1 MTQLTAVETGEATA
15 QRAAYLDLLRLVALI
30 GVIIYQWF
38 GWNWTPIVIPFAAL
52 TFSVAGVLIA
62 GSLDR
67 SAAFPWTV
75 LAKRVRRVVL
85 PVWGVAVVAIP
96 LMVWY
101 GAAAGAGPG
110 IGSAPGW
117 RSMLLWVVPLFEP
130 PSSAWGTTWTGSLWF
145 VPAYLWLALI
155 SPPLLWCFRRWPLRT
170 AAFPALGLAL
180 ALSGIWSPSSL
191 LGEVLLTFALFGGY
205 WLIGFAH
212 HDNRIKTMS
221 LPLLML
227 LSLILMGMG
236 LAGTMRAGGV
246 TAAHLA
252 GLPVANSLWGAG
264 VVLLL
269 LRLHGPA
276 VSRATSRPRPAWV
289 RAALA
294 GVQGRALTIYL
305 WSFPAFW
312 ISAALLTRYASSPQ
326 SDAEAITQQVVLALA
341 LILVPVVLL
350 GWLEDL
356 AIGRSPRLNPFATRH
371 DRPNDDPLRRPA
383 LLVWPSMVAGAAVA
397 ILVTALV
404 FPADSAPL
412 ISRTRTAVPA
422 APQPGTGGEAADD
435 RLPHRVVAGYWQSWG
450 GPSLRLRDV
459 PPAYNL
465 VFAAFAVGD
474 TTGRISFSQAVQS
487 RSSFIK
493 DIDALHKAERP
504 VLLSVGGWDD
514 GGLKITTDGQRRA
527 FVNSASKIIDTY
539 HFAGID
545 WDLEHGIDP
554 VQVAQ
559 ATRDLKDRYGRDF
572 IVTMAPLLDPQ
583 KEVEQLELAARIA
596 DVLDLASPQFYNYGT
611 VDPNWI
617 VDRTLAW
624 GRVVG
629 QDKVAMGFMTVDTST
644 DTGEQS
650 PATVCQIWRQL
661 MSRDPNARGVST
673 WSINLDKSSG
683 YDFARKCA
691 PSVVHD

>member
-1 MTQLTAVETGEATA
+1 MTQLTEVEVGEVTA
-15 QRAAYLDLLRLVALI
+15 RRAANLDLLRLVALI

-38 GWNWTPIVIPFAAL
+38 GWPWTPIVIPFAAL
-52 TFSVAGVLIA
+52 TLTVAGALIA
-62 GSLDR
+62 ASLDR
-67 SAAFPWTV
+67 SVAFPWTV

-85 PVWGVAVVAIP
+85 PVWGLAAVAVP

-101 GAAAGAGPG
+101 GSAAGARPG
-110 IGSAPGW
+110 ISSTPGW
-117 RSMLLWVVPLFEP
+117 QSMLLWIVPLFEP

-170 AAFPALGLAL
+170 AAFPALGVAV

-205 WLIGFAH
+205 WLIGFAY
-212 HDNRIKTMS
+212 HDKRIQTMS
-221 LPLLML
+221 WTPVIF
-227 LSLILMGMG
+227 LSLILMGAGM
-236 LAGTMRAGGV
+236 AGTTRAGDV

-264 VVLLL
+264 AVILL
-269 LRLHGPA
+269 LRLSGN
-276 VSRATSRPRPAWV
+276 ATSGPRSEWV
-289 RAALA
+289 RTTLAA
-294 GVQGRALTIYL
+294 VQGRALTIYL

-312 ISAALLTRYASSPQ
+312 ISAALLTRYGSRPQ
-326 SDAEAITQQVVLALA
+326 SNAEAITQQTVVAFA
-341 LILVPVVLL
+341 LIMVPVILI

-356 AIGRSPRLNPFATRH
+356 AIGRRPRLNPFTTRP
-371 DRPNDDPLRRPA
+371 DRPNIQQRRAPA
-383 LLVWPSMVAGAAVA
+383 LLAWPPMMAGAAVA

-412 ISRTRTAVPA
+412 ISRARTAVPA
-422 APQPGTGGEAADD
+422 APQPGTGGEAADS
-435 RLPHRVVAGYWQSWG
+435 RLPPRVVAGYWQSWG
-450 GPSLRLRDV
+450 GPSLKLRDV

-474 TTGRISFSQAVQS
+474 ATGKINFSQTVQS
-487 RSSFIK
+487 KSSFIK
-493 DIDALHKAERP
+493 DVAALNKADRP

-527 FVNSASKIIDTY
+527 FVNSASKIIDSY

-559 ATRDLKDRYGRDF
+559 ATRDLKARYGRDF
-572 IVTMAPLLDPQ
+572 IVTMAPLLEPEREIQ
-583 KEVEQLELAARIA
+583 QLELAARIA

-611 VDPNWI
+611 VEPTWI
-617 VDRTLAW
+617 FDRTLAW

-629 QDKVAMGFMTVDTST
+629 EDKVAMGFMTVDTPT

-650 PATVCQIWRQL
+650 PTGVCRIWRQL
-661 MSRDPNARGVST
+661 VAQAPTAPGVST
-673 WSINLDKSSG
+673 WSINLDKGSG
-683 YDFARKCA
+683 YDFARECA
-691 PSVVHD
+691 PSIVRD

>member
-1 MTQLTAVETGEATA
+1 MTPLAEVEAGEATA
-15 QRAAYLDLLRLVALI
+15 HRAVYLDLLRLVALV

-38 GWNWTPIVIPFAAL
+38 GWNSTPIVIPFAAL
-52 TFSVAGVLIA
+52 TFAVAGALIA

-67 SAAFPWTV
+67 SVAFPWTV

-85 PVWGVAVVAIP
+85 PVWGLAVVAVP

-101 GAAAGAGPG
+101 GTAAGAGPG
-110 IGSAPGW
+110 TGSAPGW

-170 AAFPALGLAL
+170 AAVPALGLAL
-180 ALSGIWSPSSL
+180 ALSGIWSPSSRV
-191 LGEVLLTFALFGGY
+191 GEVLLTFALFGGY
-205 WLIGFAH
+205 WLIGFAY
-212 HDNRIKTMS
+212 HDNRIKSMS
-221 LPLLML
+221 WPAVML
-227 LSLILMGMG
+227 LSLILMGAG
-236 LAGTMRAGGV
+236 VAGTVQAGDI

-264 VVLLL
+264 VVILL

-276 VSRATSRPRPAWV
+276 VSRATSRPRWAWIGI
-289 RAALA
+289 ALA
-294 GVQGRALTIYL
+294 AVQGRALTIYL

-312 ISAALLTRYASSPQ
+312 ISAALLTRYAASPH
-326 SDAEAITQQVVLALA
+326 SDAEATIQQVVVALA
-341 LILVPVVLL
+341 LILVPVILL

-356 AIGRSPRLNPFATRH
+356 AIGRSPRFNPLATRP
-371 DRPNDDPLRRPA
+371 DRPNDEPRRRPA

-397 ILVTALV
+397 ILVTALI
-404 FPADSAPL
+404 FPADSAPF
-412 ISRTRTAVPA
+412 ISRARTAVPA
-422 APQPGTGGEAADD
+422 APQPGTGDGVADD
-435 RLPHRVVAGYWQSWG
+435 RLPDRVVAGYWQSWG

-465 VFAAFAVGD
+465 IFAAFAVGD
-474 TTGRISFSQAVQS
+474 ATGKVTFSQTVQS
-487 RSSFIK
+487 KSSFIK
-493 DIDALHKAERP
+493 DVDTLNRADRP

-539 HFAGID
+539 HFAGLD

-559 ATRDLKDRYGRDF
+559 ATQDLKSRYGRDF
-572 IVTMAPLLDPQ
+572 IVTMAPLLDPP
-583 KEVEQLELAARIA
+583 KEIEQLELAARIA
-596 DVLDLASPQFYNYGT
+596 DVVDLASPQFYNYGT

-624 GRVVG
+624 GRVLG
-629 QDKVAMGFMTVDTST
+629 QDKVAMGFMTVDTPT

-650 PATVCQIWRQL
+650 PTMVCQIWRQL
-661 MSRDPNARGVST
+661 MSRDPHARGVST

-691 PSVVHD
+691 PSVVQE

>member
-1 MTQLTAVETGEATA
+1 MTQLTRVEAAEATA

-38 GWNWTPIVIPFAAL
+38 GWNWTPIAIPFAAL
-52 TFSVAGVLIA
+52 TFAVAGTLIA
-62 GSLDR
+62 SSLDR

-85 PVWGVAVVAIP
+85 PVWGLAVVAIP
-96 LMVWY
+96 LMIWY

-110 IGSAPGW
+110 IASAPSW

-130 PSSAWGTTWTGSLWF
+130 PSTAWGTAWTGSLWF
-145 VPAYLWLALI
+145 VPAYLWFVLI

-170 AAFPALGLAL
+170 AAFPAAGLAL

-212 HDNRIKTMS
+212 HDNRLKTMS
-221 LPLLML
+221 WSLVLL
-227 LSLILMGMG
+227 LSLSLMGAG
-236 LAGTMRAGGV
+236 LAGTIRAGDV

-264 VVLLL
+264 VVILL
-269 LRLHGPA
+269 LRLSGPGLSG
-276 VSRATSRPRPAWV
+276 VTTRPHSAWI
-289 RAALA
+289 RTALA
-294 GVQGRALTIYL
+294 AVQGRALTIYL

-312 ISAALLTRYASSPQ
+312 ISAALLTRYASIPRSN
-326 SDAEAITQQVVLALA
+326 AEAITQQVVVALA
-341 LILVPVVLL
+341 LILVPVLLL

-356 AIGRSPRLNPFATRH
+356 AIGRSPRLNPFATST
-371 DRPNDDPLRRPA
+371 DRLNDDRRRRPA

-397 ILVTALV
+397 VLATALV

-412 ISRTRTAVPA
+412 ISRARTAVPA
-422 APQPGTGGEAADD
+422 APQPGTGSEGAND
-435 RLPHRVVAGYWQSWG
+435 RLPRRVVAGYWQSWG
-450 GPSLRLRDV
+450 GPSVRLRNV

-474 TTGRISFSQAVQS
+474 TTGKVNFSQTVQS
-487 RSSFIK
+487 KSSFIA
-493 DIDALHKAERP
+493 DVEALNKAKRP

-559 ATRDLKDRYGRDF
+559 ATRDLKSRYGEDF
-572 IVTMAPLLDPQ
+572 IVTMAPLLDPP
-583 KEVEQLELAARIA
+583 KEIEQLELAARIA
-596 DVLDLASPQFYNYGT
+596 DDLDLVSPQFYNYGT

-629 QDKVAMGFMTVDTST
+629 QDKVGMGFMTVDTPT

-650 PATVCQIWRQL
+650 PAMVCQIWLQL
-661 MSRDPNARGVST
+661 MGRDPDARGLST

-683 YDFARKCA
+683 YDFARQCA
-691 PSVVHD
+691 PSVVRG